1 MNPNNVK
8 RIKQMTREINALN
21 KRIAELFAEQ
31 DIVRNVRDYHRTEA
45 ELYIAMNK
53 INAIAVD
60 LERESRIAAEVSLE
74 FMSDGALK
82 IVAEDTMNR
91 MNKKTLI

>member
-21 KRIAELFAEQ
+21 KRIAELLAEQ
-31 DIVRNVRDYHRTEA
+31 DVVRNVRDYDRTEA
-45 ELYIAMNK
+45 ELYITMNK

-60 LERESRIAAEVSLE
+60 LERETRIAAEVSLE
-74 FMSDGALK
+74 MMSDGANA
-82 IVAEDTMNR
+82 IVVENMMNQ
-91 MNKKTLI
+91 MNNK

>member
-31 DIVRNVRDYHRTEA
+31 DVVRNVRDYDRTEA

-53 INAIAVD
+53 INAIAVE
-60 LERESRIAAEVSLE
+60 LERETRIASEVSLE
-74 FMSDGALK
+74 MMSVGALK

-91 MNKKTLI
+91 MNNK

>member
-91 MNKKTLI
+91 MNNK

>member
-31 DIVRNVRDYHRTEA
+31 DVVRNVRDYDRTEA
-45 ELYIAMNK
+45 EL
-53 INAIAVD
+53 
-60 LERESRIAAEVSLE
+60 
-74 FMSDGALK
+74 
-82 IVAEDTMNR
+82 
-91 MNKKTLI
+91 